1 MTMDHNPLEKEVK
14 FYISDQP
21 ALKDRLLS
29 LGAVLVQPRT
39 RETNYR
45 FDTPDGALSMS
56 GRALRLRH
64 DLRDIL
70 TFKGPSST
78 VDGVRVRP
86 EYEVEV
92 DNLGNAWLIL
102 QGLGYEL
109 VVSYE
114 KWRAVY
120 RLNDLSI
127 TLDEL
132 PYGNF
137 AEIEG
142 DDTAV
147 IRSTAAVLSLD
158 WETRIEASYLE
169 LFEILKRKMNIAI
182 HDLTF
187 AEFTSIPLSSDDLG
201 VTPADRPVFL

>member
-1 MTMDHNPLEKEVK
+1 MDHNPLEKEVK

-29 LGAVLVQPRT
+29 LGAVMVQPRT

-120 RLNDLSI
+120 RLNDLVSPSMNC
-127 TLDEL
+127 LM
-132 PYGNF
+132 
-137 AEIEG
+137 
-142 DDTAV
+142 
-147 IRSTAAVLSLD
+147 
-158 WETRIEASYLE
+158 
-169 LFEILKRKMNIAI
+169 EILPRSKAMTR
-182 HDLTF
+182 
-187 AEFTSIPLSSDDLG
+187 LSSAPLPRSSRWIG
-201 VTPADRPVFL
+201 KRASKQATLSCSKY